1 MPDSPYCPRCG
12 TPTDSGPSGLCEACA
27 AQRPPER
34 GARELF
40 EGPLPSQARR
50 LAIRL
55 ALFAAA
61 GIAAL
66 FYELAV
72 RRQGG

>member
-1 MPDSPYCPRCG
+1 MPDSRSCPRCG
-12 TPTDSGPSGLCEACA
+12 APTANAASGPCEACA
-27 AQRPPER
+27 ADRPSER

-40 EGPLPSQARR
+40 EGPLPSQTRR